1 MVNQFTNFLTR
12 AGMAPALELCADPDQ
27 PAAFTP
33 TPSSSSSHHPNTSNA
48 KMGGK
53 RLILIEDLPNT
64 SHYQT
69 KLAFR
74 SALQQYLAS
83 PRVTCPM
90 VVIVSEALSR
100 PGVGETAESTNGDG
114 RLDESVDA
122 RSVCGIDVLQAPGCR
137 EIKCVTTATVRRWML
152 N

>member
-1 MVNQFTNFLTR
+1 MVNQLSNFLSR
-12 AGMAPALELCADPDQ
+12 AGMAPALELCADPDAPLSFSSTASTSSQ
-27 PAAFTP
+27 LP
-33 TPSSSSSHHPNTSNA
+33 TTSTT
-48 KMGGK
+48 KFGGK

-83 PRVTCPM
+83 PRVTCPL

-100 PGVGETAESTNGDG
+100 PGVGEGAESTNSDG
-114 RLDESVDA
+114 RMDESVDA
-122 RSVCGIDVLQAPGCR
+122 RSVCGIDVLQAAGCR
-137 EIKCVTTATVRRWML
+137 EIK
-152 N
+152 